1 MLKNSK
7 GTILMY
13 RIICNMKGSRTM
25 AITDEHLET
34 IDKYYLFSNLLD
46 SNGIVDEM
54 ILQKLQLNVRAL
66 LERTGGEAELVN
78 LAKDVVFHENMKALA
93 LHQLILLYLDWQ
105 KDKIAANV
113 PTE

>member
-54 ILQKLQLNVRAL
+54 ILEKLQLNVRAL

>member
-1 MLKNSK
+1 
-7 GTILMY
+7 
-13 RIICNMKGSRTM
+13 MKGSRNM
-25 AITDEHLET
+25 LISDAHLET
-34 IDKYYLFSNLLD
+34 IDKFSLFANLLD
-46 SNGIVDEM
+46 SNGIVDEV
-54 ILQKLQLNVRAL
+54 ILEKLQLNVRAL
-66 LERTGGEAELVN
+66 LERTCADPELVN

>member
-1 MLKNSK
+1 
-7 GTILMY
+7 MY

-34 IDKYYLFSNLLD
+34 IDKYYLYSNLLD

-54 ILQKLQLNVRAL
+54 ILEKLQLNLRAL

>member
-54 ILQKLQLNVRAL
+54 ILEKLQLNLRAL
-66 LERTGGEAELVN
+66 LERTGGEEELVN

>member
-1 MLKNSK
+1 
-7 GTILMY
+7 MY

-54 ILQKLQLNVRAL
+54 ILEKLQLNLRAL
-66 LERTGGEAELVN
+66 LERTRGEAELVN

>member
-1 MLKNSK
+1 
-7 GTILMY
+7 MY

-34 IDKYYLFSNLLD
+34 IDKYYLFNNLLD

-54 ILQKLQLNVRAL
+54 ILEKLQLNLRAL

>member
-1 MLKNSK
+1 
-7 GTILMY
+7 MY

-34 IDKYYLFSNLLD
+34 IDKYYLFNNLLD

-54 ILQKLQLNVRAL
+54 ILEKLQLNVRAL